1 MCKVKPNANFSPEA
15 NLVVENE
22 APVIDETA
30 GIPTGAIVATAI
42 AAGVIA
48 FVLRRGRRGRPRVES
63 PADVAAAAWERLQD
77 PELRARTATATRDF
91 LAARVGHELKPVLL
105 DLLRD
110 VKSYVDE
117 GFRRAE
123 KAVRD
128 F

>member
-1 MCKVKPNANFSPEA
+1 
-15 NLVVENE
+15 VVENE
-22 APVIDETA
+22 TPVINETA

-48 FVLRRGRRGRPRVES
+48 FVLRRGHRDRPRVES
-63 PADVAAAAWERLQD
+63 PVDVAAAAWERLQD
-77 PELRARTATATRDF
+77 PELRARTATATREF
-91 LAARVGHELKPVLL
+91 LAERVGHELKPVLL

>member
-1 MCKVKPNANFSPEA
+1 MI
-15 NLVVENE
+15 ENE
-22 APVIDETA
+22 TPVMDEEA
-30 GIPTGAIVATAI
+30 RIPTGAIVGAAI
-42 AAGVIA
+42 AAGVIV
-48 FVLRRGRRGRPRVES
+48 FLLRRGRRERRRPES

-77 PELRARTATATRDF
+77 PEFRARTATATRDF
-91 LAARVGHELKPVLL
+91 LAERVGHELKPVLL
-105 DLLRD
+105 DLIRD